1 MSERRDAH
9 LHFFAGWLGAT
20 ISCVL
25 LSPLEVLKTKQQSSA
40 FRHLRAGQLTA
51 QIWRAEGAAGF
62 YRGLVPHLAGVG
74 PARALYFGGY
84 RWCKQHLP
92 ERTGLSGRSLDFIA
106 GAAAMVASATIM
118 SPLWVVKT
126 RFQLQPSTPGS
137 PPMFSGMADAFRQV
151 YRREG
156 LPAFYRGLSASY
168 LGVAETALQF
178 ALYGELKERR
188 IAARLATLRAEAAA
202 GRGPPLPADPGE
214 RARLAYGDGSAF
226 WTSAASKLVAAVAT
240 YPHEVLRTR
249 MREGTFAPSGPGA
262 APAPPRY
269 TGLRQSVALILREEG
284 LRGLYGGMTVH
295 LLRTVPNAAVLVLVV
310 EKVTGGEV

>member
-20 ISCVL
+20 ISCVMF
-25 LSPLEVLKTKQQSSA
+25 SPLEVLKTKQQSST
-40 FRHLRAGQLTA
+40 FRHLSLPRLSA

-84 RWCKQHLP
+84 RWCKQHLH
-92 ERTGLSGRSLDFIA
+92 ERTGLSGRYLDFTA
-106 GAAAMVASATIM
+106 GAAAMVASVSIM
-118 SPLWVVKT
+118 SPVWVVKT
-126 RFQLQPSTPGS
+126 RYQLQSSAPGA
-137 PPMFSGMADAFRQV
+137 PPMYAGVVDAFQRV

-168 LGVAETALQF
+168 LGVFETALQF

-188 IAARLATLRAEAAA
+188 AAVRLAALRTEAAA
-202 GRGPPLPADPGE
+202 GARAPLPADPGA
-214 RARLAYGDGSAF
+214 RARLAFDDGDAF

-249 MREGTFAPSGPGA
+249 MREAALVPGGA
-262 APAPPRY
+262 PRY
-269 TGLRQSVALILREEG
+269 AGLLQSAALILREEG
-284 LRGLYGGMTVH
+284 LRGLYGGMAVH

>member
-1 MSERRDAH
+1 MGDRRDAH

-20 ISCVL
+20 VSCVL
-25 LSPLEVLKTKQQSSA
+25 FSPLEVLKTKQQSSA
-40 FRHLRAGQLTA
+40 FRQLGVTRLAA
-51 QIWRAEGAAGF
+51 QIWRGEGAAGF

-84 RWCKQHLP
+84 RWCKQHAAS
-92 ERTGLSGRSLDFIA
+92 TGLTGRYLDFLS
-106 GAAAMVASATIM
+106 GAAAMVTSVTIM

-126 RFQLQPSTPGS
+126 RYQLQPSQPGA
-137 PPMFSGMADAFRQV
+137 PPMFSGMGDAFQQV

-156 LPAFYRGLSASY
+156 LRAFYRGLSASY
-168 LGVAETALQF
+168 LGVFETALQF

-188 IAARLATLRAEAAA
+188 TAVRLAALRAEAAA
-202 GRGPPLPADPGE
+202 GARPPLPADPAAL
-214 RARLAYGDGSAF
+214 ARLAYDDGSAF
-226 WTSAASKLVAAVAT
+226 WTSAASKLVAAVVT

-249 MREGTFAPSGPGA
+249 MREAAVGPGA
-262 APAPPRY
+262 PRY
-269 TGLRQSVALILREEG
+269 GGLRQSVALILREEG
-284 LRGLYGGMTVH
+284 VRGLYGGMAVH